1 MRYSLTSHTAPLS
14 GAPGSEPYA
23 AASAL
28 QNAQGGAATQ
38 APVAPP
44 APHAPE
50 LPEVPTVVIPD
61 APPVMTREY
70 LRALE
75 HAREVLN
82 EQLSNVQARRAQI
95 VADLR
100 AAQPAERPGLQQRLE
115 VIDDRLA
122 FYERKLAETAE
133 PLASPEA
140 GMLLTA
146 EEPSPARSSDGL
158 DSDQFT
164 AIVIVF
170 MLFVLFPLAIAA
182 ARLMWKRATAPRP
195 KPNPA
200 DTERLE
206 RLEHAVD
213 TIAIEIERVA
223 EGQRYVTKLLT
234 AEGAA
239 APLVGAQREGAA
251 VRKAGSGS
259 VTD

>member
-1 MRYSLTSHTAPLS
+1 MRYSLTSHTAHPS
-14 GAPGSEPYA
+14 GASLGEPHA
-23 AASAL
+23 ALSAL
-28 QNAQGGAATQ
+28 QVAQGQGGAATQ

-44 APHAPE
+44 TPQAPE
-50 LPEVPTVVIPD
+50 LPEGTRVVIPD
-61 APPVMTREY
+61 APPVMNLEY
-70 LRALE
+70 LRALQQ
-75 HAREVLN
+75 AREVLN
-82 EQLSNVQARRAQI
+82 EQLSNVQARRARI
-95 VADLR
+95 VAELR
-100 AAQPAERPGLQQRLE
+100 AAQPAERPGLERHLN
-115 VIDDRLA
+115 VLDDRVA

-140 GMLLTA
+140 AMLYTTQ
-146 EEPSPARSSDGL
+146 EPTSARDGL
-158 DSDQFT
+158 ESDQFT

-195 KPNPA
+195 KPSPA
-200 DTERLE
+200 DNERLE
-206 RLEHAVD
+206 RLEQAVD

-239 APLVGAQREGAA
+239 VPLVGAQRDAA
-251 VRKAGSGS
+251 AIRKAGSGS